1 MAPPVTSALPCSAEA
16 LPVEGGARG
25 ARGEGMGRLNLE
37 LVYLFPGLMR
47 QYALTGLQGSNPQT
61 AHCRG
66 KHKKHKE
73 EDCVV

>member
-1 MAPPVTSALPCSAEA
+1 
-16 LPVEGGARG
+16 
-25 ARGEGMGRLNLE
+25 MGRLNLE

-47 QYALTGLQGSNPQT
+47 QYALTGLRGSNPPT